1 MSGGQIA
8 LKELGLPIHK
18 YFSYEIKPTA
28 IQTTQLNFP
37 DTIQLGDVRNFN
49 INDLQNETIDLFL
62 CGSPC
67 QNMSLINI
75 TGKVGVDGDKSSL
88 IYICADIFK
97 QVKPKY
103 FLFENVLGVNY
114 LISNV
119 IAWFFSVLFA
129 YITNRIWV
137 FESKSPDILKEMS
150 LFFGGRIFS
159 GVIDTALMYLFIDVM
174 TIGDDISKI
183 IVQVIVII
191 LNYIFSKL
199 IVFKD

>member
-1 MSGGQIA
+1 MK
-8 LKELGLPIHK
+8 LDRELVLYVVFGT
-18 YFSYEIKPTA
+18 FT
-28 IQTTQLNFP
+28 FF
-37 DTIQLGDVRNFN
+37 VN
-49 INDLQNETIDLFL
+49 II
-62 CGSPC
+62 
-67 QNMSLINI
+67 
-75 TGKVGVDGDKSSL
+75 V
-88 IYICADIFK
+88 
-97 QVKPKY
+97 Y

-159 GVIDTALMYLFIDVM
+159 GVVDTVLMYLFIDVM
-174 TIGDDISKI
+174 MIGDDISKI
-183 IVQVIVII
+183 VVQIIVIV